1 MFERIKC
8 YRKLKKADRALQG
21 TLKLGEIINDKDLIY
36 HSTDALDM
44 NTQFRKE
51 MWHNRKMA
59 KEYNSKA
66 AKVLGM

>member
-1 MFERIKC
+1 
-8 YRKLKKADRALQG
+8 
-21 TLKLGEIINDKDLIY
+21 
-36 HSTDALDM
+36 M